1 MEITM
6 PKLKNKIYDL
16 SVPFGRN
23 LPTYA
28 MSLNFYNQPMF
39 ATYSNYS
46 TTVFEKVYDRG
57 ETMYDTML
65 AFYAHTGT
73 HLDAPLHCSKNG
85 WAVNEIPL
93 DYLWGTAVVVGI
105 PKGELGEITPSD
117 LEKATPKIERGDIVI
132 INTGW
137 HKNFCGPITD
147 WNKAV
152 YYAHKNPGIKG
163 AGAQWLI
170 DKGIKVL
177 GVDYIGVDH
186 PAVTERGDGS
196 WPCHKGIL
204 AKNIPMLQVL
214 GGQIDEVTGKRCQI
228 CFAPVPYVGG
238 DAFPVRVL
246 AMVDD

>member
-1 MEITM
+1 M
-6 PKLKNKIYDL
+6 NKSKGKVYDL

-23 LPTYA
+23 MPTYG
-28 MSLNFYNQPMF
+28 MSLNFYNPPML

-46 TTVFEKVYDRG
+46 TTVFEKVFDRG

-65 AFYAHTGT
+65 AFYSHTGT
-73 HLDAPLHCSKNG
+73 HLDAPLHCSKKG

-93 DYLWGTAVVVGI
+93 DYLWGQGVVVSI
-105 PKGELGEITPSD
+105 PKRELEEIGPD
-117 LEKATPKIERGDIVI
+117 DFDRAKPKIERGDIVI

-137 HKNFCGPITD
+137 HKHYCGPITD

-152 YYAHKNPGIKG
+152 YFALKNPGLKQ
-163 AGAQWLI
+163 AGAQWVI
-170 DKGIKVL
+170 DKGVKVL

-186 PAVTERGDGS
+186 PDVTERGDGS

-204 AKNIPMLQVL
+204 SHNIPMLQIL
-214 GGQIDEVTGKRCQI
+214 GGQIDEVTGKRCEI

-238 DAFPVRVL
+238 DGFPVRVL
-246 AMVDD
+246 AKVEE